1 MLNRKTPIR
10 QEGIKPVVKVVQSR
24 RVHGRPTV
32 GIISHVH
39 VRALVGECTAQDTRA
54 VIEDAET
61 SCVAIAMVIV
71 DHGVVAGVGVEGVG
85 LAAATLGL
93 EVSRSLGVPV
103 VAKPILLGSE
113 QNILRL
119 EEFILDAC
127 NRVLVPMVV

>member
-1 MLNRKTPIR
+1 M
-10 QEGIKPVVKVVQSR
+10 
-24 RVHGRPTV
+24 
-32 GIISHVH
+32 
-39 VRALVGECTAQDTRA
+39 
-54 VIEDAET
+54 
-61 SCVAIAMVIV
+61 AIAMVIV